1 MMKSL
6 VTDTAFTDVTLISE
20 DKKYMKAHKNVLS
33 FCSPTFKEIFSLD
46 KSASVIYLKGVNHS
60 EVESILQFIYLGE
73 ATFKPDRQTHRRTD
87 RRTDRD
93 RPGENI
99 FSYEMTE
106 YKNTKNTYL
115 R

>member
-1 MMKSL
+1 MTQQEKYNLTWHTYTDHLREMMKSL
-6 VTDTAFTDVTLISE
+6 VTDTAYADVTLISE

-73 ATFKPDRQTHRRTD
+73 ATFKPDRMND
-87 RRTDRD
+87 
-93 RPGENI
+93 
-99 FSYEMTE
+99 FF
-106 YKNTKNTYL
+106 L
-115 R
+115 CW